1 MLKNIFFDCIFVK
14 ILKKMIKKIALLLLA
29 ALVIIQFFKPDRN
42 ISTVA
47 SANDI
52 TNKYAVPASVQEILK
67 TSCYD
72 CHSNNTVYPWYANI
86 QPVAWWLADHV
97 NEGKKEL
104 NFSEFT
110 TYSPK
115 KAHHKL
121 EEVIEQTK
129 EGEMPLQSYTIIHQ
143 NTKLNESQK
152 LELAT
157 WADGLMKEIAV
168 ANNLKTEKK

>member
-1 MLKNIFFDCIFVK
+1 
-14 ILKKMIKKIALLLLA
+14 MIKKIAIGLLVV
-29 ALVIIQFFKPDRN
+29 LVIIQFFRPARN
-42 ISTVA
+42 ISPEK
-47 SANDI
+47 SPNDI

-67 TSCYD
+67 TSCND

-97 NEGKKEL
+97 NEGKKKL
-104 NFSEFT
+104 NFSEYV

-121 EEVIEQTK
+121 EEVIEMVK

-143 NTKLNESQK
+143 NAKLSEPQK
-152 LELAT
+152 LELAN
-157 WADGLMKEIAV
+157 WADGLMKEIAL
-168 ANNLKTEKK
+168 ANNLQPEKK

>member
-1 MLKNIFFDCIFVK
+1 
-14 ILKKMIKKIALLLLA
+14 MIKKIAYVLLV
-29 ALVIIQFFKPDRN
+29 ALIIIQFFKPERN
-42 ISTVA
+42 LSTTR

-67 TSCYD
+67 TSCFD

-97 NEGKKEL
+97 NEGKREL
-104 NFSEFT
+104 NFSEFL

-121 EEVIEQTK
+121 EEVNDMVK

-143 NTKLNESQK
+143 NAKLSEAQK
-152 LELAT
+152 LEIAT
-157 WADGLMKEIAV
+157 WADGLMKEIAL
-168 ANNLKTEKK
+168 ANNLQPEKK

>member
-1 MLKNIFFDCIFVK
+1 ML
-14 ILKKMIKKIALLLLA
+14 KKIAIGLLVV
-29 ALVIIQFFKPDRN
+29 LVIIQFFKPARN
-42 ISTVA
+42 ISSEKST
-47 SANDI
+47 NDI
-52 TNKYAVPASVQEILK
+52 TNKYTVPASVQEILK

-104 NFSEFT
+104 DFSEFL

-121 EEVIEQTK
+121 EEVNEMVK

-143 NTKLNESQK
+143 NAKLSEPQK
-152 LELAT
+152 LEIAT
-157 WADGLMKEIAV
+157 WADGLMKEIAT
-168 ANNLKTEKK
+168 ANNLQPEKK

>member
-1 MLKNIFFDCIFVK
+1 
-14 ILKKMIKKIALLLLA
+14 MIKKIAYVLLA
-29 ALVIIQFFKPDRN
+29 ALVIIQFFRPARN
-42 ISTVA
+42 ISTA
-47 SANDI
+47 KSPNDI
-52 TNKYAVPASVQEILK
+52 SNKYAVPASVQEILN
-67 TSCYD
+67 TSCND

-97 NEGKKEL
+97 NEGKREL
-104 NFSEFT
+104 NFSEFI

-143 NTKLNESQK
+143 NAKLSDAQK
-152 LELAT
+152 LEIAT
-157 WADGLMKEIAV
+157 WADGLRKEIAL
-168 ANNLKTEKK
+168 ANNLQPEKK

>member
-1 MLKNIFFDCIFVK
+1 
-14 ILKKMIKKIALLLLA
+14 MIKKIAYVLLA
-29 ALVIIQFFKPDRN
+29 ALVIIQFFRPARN
-42 ISTVA
+42 ISTEK
-47 SANDI
+47 SPNDI
-52 TNKYAVPASVQEILK
+52 TNKYAVPSSVQEILK

-97 NEGKKEL
+97 NEGKREL
-104 NFSEFT
+104 NFAEFS

-143 NTKLNESQK
+143 NTKLSDAQK
-152 LELAT
+152 LEIAN
-157 WADGLMKEIAV
+157 WADGLRKEIAL
-168 ANNLKTEKK
+168 ANNLQPEKK

>member
-1 MLKNIFFDCIFVK
+1 MV
-14 ILKKMIKKIALLLLA
+14 KKIAMGLLV
-29 ALVIIQFFKPDRN
+29 ALVIIQFFKPARN
-42 ISTVA
+42 ISA
-47 SANDI
+47 EKSPNDI

-86 QPVAWWLADHV
+86 QPVAWWIADHI

-104 NFSEFT
+104 NFSEFV

-121 EEVIEQTK
+121 EEVNEMVK

-143 NTKLNESQK
+143 DTKLSEPQK
-152 LELAT
+152 LEIAT

-168 ANNLKTEKK
+168 DNNLQPEKK

>member
-1 MLKNIFFDCIFVK
+1 
-14 ILKKMIKKIALLLLA
+14 MIKKIAYVLLV
-29 ALVIIQFFKPDRN
+29 ALIIIQFFKPERN
-42 ISTVA
+42 LSTTR

-67 TSCYD
+67 TSCFD

-97 NEGKKEL
+97 NEGKREL
-104 NFSEFT
+104 NFSEFL

-121 EEVIEQTK
+121 EEVNDMVK

-143 NTKLNESQK
+143 NAKLSEAQK
-152 LELAT
+152 LEIAT
-157 WADGLMKEIAV
+157 WADVLMKEIAL
-168 ANNLKTEKK
+168 ANNLQPEKK

>member
-1 MLKNIFFDCIFVK
+1 MV
-14 ILKKMIKKIALLLLA
+14 KKIAIGLLV
-29 ALVIIQFFKPDRN
+29 ALVIIQFFRPARN
-42 ISTVA
+42 ISA
-47 SANDI
+47 DKSPNDI

-104 NFSEFT
+104 NFSDFL

-121 EEVIEQTK
+121 EEVNEMVK

-143 NTKLNESQK
+143 NAKLSEPQK
-152 LELAT
+152 LEIAT
-157 WADGLMKEIAV
+157 WADGLMKEIAL
-168 ANNLKTEKK
+168 ANNLQPEKN

>member
-1 MLKNIFFDCIFVK
+1 
-14 ILKKMIKKIALLLLA
+14 MIKKIAYVLLVV
-29 ALVIIQFFKPDRN
+29 LVIIQFFHPARN
-42 ISTVA
+42 ISTEK
-47 SANDI
+47 SPNDI
-52 TNKYAVPASVQEILK
+52 TNKYVVPASVQEILN

-97 NEGKKEL
+97 NEGKREL
-104 NFSEFT
+104 NFSEFI

-143 NTKLNESQK
+143 NTKLSEAQK
-152 LELAT
+152 LEIAT
-157 WADGLMKEIAV
+157 WADGLRKEIALT
-168 ANNLKTEKK
+168 NNLQPEKK

>member
-1 MLKNIFFDCIFVK
+1 MV
-14 ILKKMIKKIALLLLA
+14 KKIAIGLLVV
-29 ALVIIQFFKPDRN
+29 LVIIQFFKPARN
-42 ISTVA
+42 ISTEK
-47 SANDI
+47 STNDI

-104 NFSEFT
+104 DFSEFL

-121 EEVIEQTK
+121 EEVNEMVK

-143 NTKLNESQK
+143 NAKLSEPQK
-152 LELAT
+152 LEIAT
-157 WADGLMKEIAV
+157 WADGLMKEIAL
-168 ANNLKTEKK
+168 ANNLQPEKK

>member
-1 MLKNIFFDCIFVK
+1 MV
-14 ILKKMIKKIALLLLA
+14 KKIAIGLLV

-42 ISTVA
+42 IS
-47 SANDI
+47 SEKSPNDI
-52 TNKYAVPASVQEILK
+52 TNKYAVPASVKEILK
-67 TSCYD
+67 TSCFD

-97 NEGKKEL
+97 NEGKNEL
-104 NFSEFT
+104 NFSEFL

-121 EEVIEQTK
+121 EEVNEMIK

-143 NTKLNESQK
+143 NAKLSEPQK
-152 LELAT
+152 LEIAT
-157 WADGLMKEIAV
+157 WADGLMKEIAL
-168 ANNLKTEKK
+168 ANNLQPEKK

>member
-1 MLKNIFFDCIFVK
+1 
-14 ILKKMIKKIALLLLA
+14 MIKKIAYVLLA
-29 ALVIIQFFKPDRN
+29 ALVIIQFFKPERN
-42 ISTVA
+42 LSTTK

-52 TNKYAVPASVQEILK
+52 TNKYAIPASVQEIFK
-67 TSCYD
+67 TSCFD

-97 NEGKKEL
+97 NEGKREL
-104 NFSEFT
+104 NFSEFL

-121 EEVIEQTK
+121 EEVNDMVK

-143 NTKLNESQK
+143 NAKLNEAQK
-152 LELAT
+152 LEIAN
-157 WADGLMKEIAV
+157 WADGLMKEIAL
-168 ANNLKTEKK
+168 ANNLQPEKK

>member
-1 MLKNIFFDCIFVK
+1 MV
-14 ILKKMIKKIALLLLA
+14 KKIAIGLLI
-29 ALVIIQFFKPDRN
+29 ALVIIQFFRPDRN
-42 ISTVA
+42 IS
-47 SANDI
+47 SEKSPNDI

-104 NFSEFT
+104 NFSEFL

-115 KAHHKL
+115 KAHRKL
-121 EEVIEQTK
+121 EEVNELVK

-143 NTKLNESQK
+143 NAKLSEPQK
-152 LELAT
+152 LEIAT
-157 WADGLMKEIAV
+157 WADGLMKEIAL
-168 ANNLKTEKK
+168 ANNLQPEKK

>member
-1 MLKNIFFDCIFVK
+1 
-14 ILKKMIKKIALLLLA
+14 LLA
-29 ALVIIQFFKPDRN
+29 ALVIIQFFRPARN
-42 ISTVA
+42 IS
-47 SANDI
+47 SAKSPNDI
-52 TNKYAVPASVQEILK
+52 SNKYAVPASVQEILN

-104 NFSEFT
+104 NFSEFI

-121 EEVIEQTK
+121 EEVIEMVK

-143 NTKLNESQK
+143 NAKLSDAQK
-152 LELAT
+152 LEIAT
-157 WADGLMKEIAV
+157 WADGLMKEIAL
-168 ANNLKTEKK
+168 ANNLPPEKK

>member
-1 MLKNIFFDCIFVK
+1 
-14 ILKKMIKKIALLLLA
+14 MIKKIAYVLLV
-29 ALVIIQFFKPDRN
+29 ALIIIQFFKPERN
-42 ISTVA
+42 LSTTK

-67 TSCYD
+67 NSCFD

-97 NEGKKEL
+97 NEGKREL
-104 NFSEFT
+104 NFSEFL

-121 EEVIEQTK
+121 EEINEMVK

-143 NTKLNESQK
+143 NAKLSEAQK
-152 LELAT
+152 LEIAT
-157 WADGLMKEIAV
+157 WADGLMKEIAL
-168 ANNLKTEKK
+168 ANNLQPEKK

>member
-1 MLKNIFFDCIFVK
+1 MV
-14 ILKKMIKKIALLLLA
+14 KKIAIGLLVV
-29 ALVIIQFFKPDRN
+29 LVIIQFFKPDRN
-42 ISTVA
+42 ISSEKST
-47 SANDI
+47 NDI

-104 NFSEFT
+104 NFSEFL

-121 EEVIEQTK
+121 EEVNEMVK

-143 NTKLNESQK
+143 NAKLSEPQK
-152 LELAT
+152 LEIAT
-157 WADGLMKEIAV
+157 WADGLMKEIAT
-168 ANNLKTEKK
+168 ANNLQPEKK

>member
-1 MLKNIFFDCIFVK
+1 MV
-14 ILKKMIKKIALLLLA
+14 KKIAMGLLV
-29 ALVIIQFFKPDRN
+29 ALVIIQFFKPARN
-42 ISTVA
+42 IS
-47 SANDI
+47 SEKSPNDI

-97 NEGKKEL
+97 NEGKNEL
-104 NFSEFT
+104 NFSEFL

-121 EEVIEQTK
+121 EEVNEMVK

-143 NTKLNESQK
+143 NAKLSEPQK
-152 LELAT
+152 LEIAT
-157 WADGLMKEIAV
+157 WADGLMKEIAL
-168 ANNLKTEKK
+168 ANNLQPEKK